1 MKRPIYP
8 SKLFSTI
15 IFDKLFY
22 LNFFNNYSENL
33 LLLYIYIY
41 SKNISFKKNKFDMF
55 LVIFY
60 IHNFKY
66 IYFPRCLIFK

>member
-33 LLLYIYIY
+33 L
-41 SKNISFKKNKFDMF
+41 F
-55 LVIFY
+55 LE
-60 IHNFKY
+60 N
-66 IYFPRCLIFK
+66 